1 MTYRNDTHQKMNW
14 VKVKV
19 EHEQKKQQ
27 PHFLI
32 SSVIFSYAHKRIGRL
47 IEMLYA
53 SKNKSSLTC

>member
-47 IEMLYA
+47 IEMLRI
-53 SKNKSSLTC
+53 